1 MCGFKR
7 LTIGF
12 IWTKF
17 FFPIATIRNGRQYQ
31 LRAAKLRACSSQAS
45 DTSHDSDP
53 SPQAPGLVARVVV
66 NQAVNK
72 FAGPLLSKSVGARA
86 KAARLGDTE
95 LTGSPAQRL
104 GGQGPDFA
112 CSLSASHSDG
122 RASRSRCVNC
132 GLGWRC
138 KCTRRPPTPRRR
150 LRISDWVWSSAL
162 ASALPGASGRT
173 RCMMVYFAA
182 AAALPS
188 RIERV

>member
-1 MCGFKR
+1 MDKV
-7 LTIGF
+7 
-12 IWTKF
+12 

-53 SPQAPGLVARVVV
+53 SPQAPGLVARVLV

-112 CSLSASHSDG
+112 GSLSASHSDG

-132 GLGWRC
+132 GLGWR
-138 KCTRRPPTPRRR
+138 T
-150 LRISDWVWSSAL
+150 VAL
-162 ASALPGASGRT
+162 QFT
-173 RCMMVYFAA
+173 VHAA
-182 AAALPS
+182 TAHPAP
-188 RIERV
+188 